1 MGKIKISRRRKIL
14 SKNIK
19 TKRRRKMKPIELKS
33 KKGISKM
40 DPFKILQDKKLFI
53 LALLE
58 CFEDNDPEALIEIL
72 DGYIAA
78 YNKTQ
83 FAQKANISRS
93 TLYDMLHGKKNPTLR
108 VLTQC
113 VHELVSC

>member
-1 MGKIKISRRRKIL
+1 MAKRKTSRRRKRL
-14 SKNIK
+14 LQNIK
-19 TKRRRKMKPIELKS
+19 KHREISVKPIELKK

-40 DPFKILQDKKLFI
+40 DPSKIMVDENFLVY
-53 LALLE
+53 ALLE
-58 CFEDNDPEALIEIL
+58 CFKDNDPDALIEIL

-78 YNKTQ
+78 CNKSN
-83 FAQKANISRS
+83 FAKKADISRS

-113 VHELVSC
+113 IHGLVS